1 MPGADVRRA
10 AAADLPWDDLTFDL
24 VVSQLVL
31 NFLPDPEAGVAEML
45 RVTRP
50 GGTIAACTW
59 DYADGMTMLRTFWD
73 AARDVDPQAPDEA
86 RTMRFTTERELA
98 GLWENGGLTDVRTRS
113 LEVST
118 TYVDFDDYWHPFL
131 LGIGPGGAYATS
143 LDAGRLAQ
151 LRARCFE
158 RLGSPEGAFTLS
170 ARAVAVSGQTG
181 WLAHDPAHGV
191 GDVSLREQHMI
202 GGRTQR
208 DEAVGTRDPADA
220 TGIPAVDEGSDDR
233 LGHAAAA
240 PCLVDD
246 HDPVE
251 SRGSTQ
257 QLLAAAAA
265 PATADRA
272 PCSRCLCR
280 PAAARRLMR
289 TPLPKRHQQDVT
301 PVAEGP

>member
-1 MPGADVRRA
+1 MSFDASRNAYDRYMGRYSNQLAVAFLSFVGGEPGQRVLDVGCGPGALTEVLATGLGGAQIAAADPSESFVAACSARVPGADVRRA

-170 ARAVAVSGQTG
+170 ARAVAVSGQ
-181 WLAHDPAHGV
+181 
-191 GDVSLREQHMI
+191 
-202 GGRTQR
+202 
-208 DEAVGTRDPADA
+208 
-220 TGIPAVDEGSDDR
+220 
-233 LGHAAAA
+233 
-240 PCLVDD
+240 
-246 HDPVE
+246 
-251 SRGSTQ
+251 
-257 QLLAAAAA
+257 
-265 PATADRA
+265 RA
-272 PCSRCLCR
+272 
-280 PAAARRLMR
+280 
-289 TPLPKRHQQDVT
+289 
-301 PVAEGP
+301 G